1 MKLSSITD
9 QRYLLFR
16 FFNELIK
23 INVKI
28 IKQKDKDD
36 KNTIKK
42 LDIAELLKGNSKMIA
57 NKLKNDLKD
66 LTWMIKNN
74 DNLKDDVKDDD
85 AILMVIIFIKF
96 Q

>member
-1 MKLSSITD
+1 LKLSSITD